1 VTEDIGQERGREE
14 TKVIM
19 LAKRLPKEVRRKLQR
34 EMGIEEGK
42 EHKYNAKSM
51 VVEGVRYD
59 SIREYDRYQELVMKQ
74 KAGLIRGLKRQ
85 VVFRFI
91 HNGIHVGKYVADA
104 TYYEPANGRKA
115 WDLVVEDTKGVR
127 TPLYRRSK
135 KMMIAFYGIEIRET

>member
-1 VTEDIGQERGREE
+1 MV
-14 TKVIM
+14 M
-19 LAKRLPKEVRRKLQR
+19 LAKRLPKKVKHQLQR
-34 EMGIEEGK
+34 EMGIEGK
-42 EHKYNAKSM
+42 KEQKYNAKS
-51 VVEGVRYD
+51 VVAEGARYA

-104 TYYEPANGRKA
+104 TYYEPGNPAQKA

-127 TPLYRRSK
+127 TPLYQRSK
-135 KMMIAFYGIEIRET
+135 KMMLAFYGIEIRET